1 VTLWPTGSTRGEEA
15 NEIQICVNALAELSA
30 RHLRSDATHK
40 EKITM
45 KKFMCSVL
53 LCGIAAIPAMAQGGA
68 AGTAGAAQTP
78 QAAPTDPFSTFVK
91 AQWGQVSKNLISSA
105 DQMPEANFSMKLGTT
120 PEVRTYGSLVGHV
133 IYANF
138 VFCSRAKGEANPNT
152 TDYEKTPQTKDQ
164 LVKGLHAA
172 MDYCGPLYESLTDAS
187 GMMMVTPPAAPGR
200 APGRPYPFVQPLVQ
214 NIIHNNEEYGNIVGY
229 FRVANLVPP
238 STVAANAAAAAA
250 AGRGRG
256 N

>member
-1 VTLWPTGSTRGEEA
+1 
-15 NEIQICVNALAELSA
+15 LAELSVG
-30 RHLRSDATHK
+30 RLRSGAIHK
-40 EKITM
+40 EKIAMT
-45 KKFMCSVL
+45 KFLCSVL

-68 AGTAGAAQTP
+68 AASAAQTP

-91 AQWGQVSKNLISSA
+91 GQWGQITKNLIASA
-105 DQMPEANFSMKLGTT
+105 EQMPDANFSMKLGTT
-120 PEVRTYGSLVGHV
+120 PEVRTYGSLIGHV

-138 VFCSRAKGEANPNT
+138 LFCARAKGEANPNT

-164 LVKGLHAA
+164 LVKGMHAA
-172 MDYCGPLYESLTDAS
+172 IDYCGPLYESLTDAS
-187 GMMMVTPPAAPGR
+187 GMMMVTPPAAAGR
-200 APGRPYPFVQPLVQ
+200 GPARPYPFIQPLVQ

-229 FRVANLVPP
+229 FRAANLVPP
-238 STVAANAAAAAA
+238 STAAANAA